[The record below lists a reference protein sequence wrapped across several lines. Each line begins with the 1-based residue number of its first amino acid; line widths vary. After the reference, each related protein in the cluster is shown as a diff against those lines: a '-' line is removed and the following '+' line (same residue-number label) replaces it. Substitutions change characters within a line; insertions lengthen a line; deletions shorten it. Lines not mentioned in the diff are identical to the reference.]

1 MKNNNK
7 NKQSD
12 LSKLANK
19 LLKAGI
25 ITKILLPGTGIGS
38 LLTTMA
44 WSATVSDC
52 YYNPEDYKE
61 VIEGKE
67 NIKKLAGK
75 SDLEHELNKFVENAK
90 ARIDQ
95 INEDKKKNNGEQSQ

>member
-12 LSKLANK
+12 LNKLANK

-25 ITKILLPGTGIGS
+25 ITRILLPGTGIGT

-44 WSATVSDC
+44 WTATVSDC
-52 YYNPEDYKE
+52 YYNPEYYKE
-61 VIEGKE
+61 AVDGME

-75 SDLEHELNKFVENAK
+75 SDLDEELNKFVERAK
-90 ARIDQ
+90 AKIDQ
-95 INEDKKKNNGEQSQ
+95 INEDENNGEESQ